1 MLNGSNALQRFI
13 QYWGP
18 IDRKPAP
25 VQKKMQNVNFCS
37 KAQAYRKSSKQW
49 DLAPNVYHEFAVL
62 AFGLI
67 WVVRVLSENFF
78 NFDKVSIF

>member
-25 VQKKMQNVNFCS
+25 VQKNVKCEFLLKGATLPTKYVVLEGILSQISNL
-37 KAQAYRKSSKQW
+37 
-49 DLAPNVYHEFAVL
+49 DL
-62 AFGLI
+62 
-67 WVVRVLSENFF
+67 
-78 NFDKVSIF
+78 